1 MAGWHDPVPA
11 MVTST
16 DASLVTAYPAY
27 DRPMATTEVLRPLA
41 ASRVTLLGDAAHP
54 MSMFKGQGANVA
66 LNDAVV
72 LARYLSSVPE
82 LSVVGTGR
90 FRGVP
95 DALAHFEVDMLRRS
109 EAKVRLSR
117 EAVLALHSPAALAR
131 GDCTRH
137 AAMQAADIEG

>member
-1 MAGWHDPVPA
+1 MVAGA
-11 MVTST
+11 
-16 DASLVTAYPAY
+16 
-27 DRPMATTEVLRPLA
+27 VLRV
-41 ASRVTLLGDAAHP
+41 RER
-54 MSMFKGQGANVA
+54 KVA

-137 AAMQAADIEG
+137 AAMQAAAIEG